1 MIPQS
6 CFCIAACDMICKI
19 DIFFYLIIK
28 CMQSKDY
35 DAVLIIQ
42 ITSRFSLIFFF
53 RCPFELIWLIKSS
66 QSQSDFLIIWRSRIE
81 IIYSFSFSSFV
92 SSKIHFLVTISVSI
106 RNFSKFSMSFFVS
119 KSVLSVVVWGFISL
133 IMIDRWFVKWRQCN
147 NRCFEIW
154 IELQYSLHLF
164 VS

>member
-1 MIPQS
+1 
-6 CFCIAACDMICKI
+6 
-19 DIFFYLIIK
+19 
-28 CMQSKDY
+28 
-35 DAVLIIQ
+35 
-42 ITSRFSLIFFF
+42 
-53 RCPFELIWLIKSS
+53 
-66 QSQSDFLIIWRSRIE
+66 
-81 IIYSFSFSSFV
+81 
-92 SSKIHFLVTISVSI
+92 
-106 RNFSKFSMSFFVS
+106 MSFFVS